1 MIADSWDGQ
10 TWTST
15 ALSGSPGTLAG
26 VSCFSAAQCLAVGSA
41 TPAGSRS
48 QTLAQYFD
56 NGTWTAESPLNPY
69 PTYDWNSFNA
79 AGCEQSVTPTTCMA
93 VGVGGPTDF
102 NPIAETWNASTGVW
116 SVTTPNTSTEGFD
129 AVSCPTTSWCVATT
143 GQGGPPDA
151 QAWNGSTWTL
161 MNTKAVSG
169 TSSDPANW
177 FSGVSCPSST
187 FCVAV
192 GSKTAFV
199 GQQPE
204 IASWGTVP

>member
-1 MIADSWDGQ
+1 
-10 TWTST
+10 
-15 ALSGSPGTLAG
+15 
-26 VSCFSAAQCLAVGSA
+26 
-41 TPAGSRS
+41 
-48 QTLAQYFD
+48 
-56 NGTWTAESPLNPY
+56 
-69 PTYDWNSFNA
+69 
-79 AGCEQSVTPTTCMA
+79 
-93 VGVGGPTDF
+93 
-102 NPIAETWNASTGVW
+102 
-116 SVTTPNTSTEGFD
+116 
-129 AVSCPTTSWCVATT
+129 
-143 GQGGPPDA
+143 
-151 QAWNGSTWTL
+151 